1 MKTLNLRIFEKFN
14 ALLGRN
20 RYLDAFARICAE
32 FLILILLAFF
42 GFLLFLQTWPDY
54 DALLKISIFFGVLWG
69 MGMTI
74 NWVIGKIVRSPRP
87 YISNPNYKS
96 LFRPLMDS
104 KAFPSDHAMSAFLV
118 FFASLFLGLPLWPVT
133 LILVLA
139 IVFGR
144 VYAGV
149 HYPRDIIGGVA
160 VALFVSLGILFFSGI
175 IF

>member
-1 MKTLNLRIFEKFN
+1 MKSLNLYIFEKLN
-14 ALLGRN
+14 KQIGKN

-32 FLILILLAFF
+32 FLILILFAFF
-42 GFLLFLQTWPDY
+42 GFLLLLQNWPDY
-54 DALLKISIFFGVLWG
+54 YVLLKISLLFGFLWG

-74 NWVIGKIVRSPRP
+74 NWVIGKMVRSPRP

-96 LFRPLMDS
+96 LFRPLMDN

-118 FFASLFLGLPLWPVT
+118 FFASLLLGLPLWPVT

-149 HYPRDIIGGVA
+149 HYPRDIIGGAA
-160 VALFVSLGILFFSGI
+160 VALFVSLGILFYQLLF
-175 IF
+175 